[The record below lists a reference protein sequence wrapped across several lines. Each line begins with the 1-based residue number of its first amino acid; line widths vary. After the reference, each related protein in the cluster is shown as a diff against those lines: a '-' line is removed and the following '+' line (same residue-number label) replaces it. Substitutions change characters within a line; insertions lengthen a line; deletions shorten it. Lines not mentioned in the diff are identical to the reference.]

1 MPAAVIPH
9 ERIENKIYLI
19 RGNKVILD
27 SDLADLY
34 GVSTKQLTRQVRR
47 NIRRF
52 PGDFLIQLTH
62 EELGN
67 LRCQFGTSSWGGT
80 RYRPLAFTEQGIAM
94 LSGVLH
100 SRRAIEV
107 NIAIMR
113 AFVKLRELMMTHKD
127 LARKIEELEAKF
139 NKHDENFVIVF
150 QAIKKILQSPREPRR
165 KKPLIGFSMK

>member
-52 PGDFLIQLTH
+52 PGDFLIQLTR